1 MQSIEYINYIASILS
16 DKYSTGMSGS
26 CGVSGICGTS
36 GSCGVSGIYGTNGYC
51 GTSSSKI
58 GINNFYET
66 YIISSGITHKEE
78 ILSILEIH
86 EIFPFGFSNKIKTKN
101 SDIFKNNTNFITRY
115 E

>member
-66 YIISSGITHKEE
+66 YIISSGITQRRN
-78 ILSILEIH
+78 IIN
-86 EIFPFGFSNKIKTKN
+86 FR
-101 SDIFKNNTNFITRY
+101 NT
-115 E
+115 